1 MPISS
6 IIFSKNRPLQLDLCL
21 RSLSNLNMD
30 YDPTVIYDCDDEY
43 CEAYQ
48 TLKQEH
54 SGVEFWKQSK
64 SLFKDIRNRISTSE
78 CDWTFFLTDDCIV
91 YRESLE
97 LSEYVLTELF
107 KNELLGCFSLRL
119 GLNTNKRQIKLNDGT
134 STMIDDPLVYLKDQT
149 VYRNDRGMVCYDRS
163 QHLYGGYWN
172 YPFSVDGHIY
182 RTEDLLGWVNE
193 LCYIEPIKKW
203 KQTPNEFE
211 RSLQRF
217 AQELPPFVA
226 MNKLSCVVNSPNNRV
241 QDTIANINGVDF
253 EFKPEDL
260 LKMYKQGHRINPEK
274 IDFSNVCCAHMELN
288 ILEGLE

>member
-21 RSLSNLNMD
+21 KSLSNLDMD
-30 YDPTVIYDCDDEY
+30 YVPTVIYDCDEEY
-43 CEAYQ
+43 REAYE

-54 SGVEFWKQSK
+54 DGVEFWKQGK
-64 SLFKDIRNRISTSE
+64 SLFRDVLNRIVTSD

-91 YRESLE
+91 YRKTAI
-97 LSEYVLTELF
+97 LSDVVLTEIF
-107 KNELLGCFSLRL
+107 KDPLVSSFSLRL
-119 GLNTNKRQIKLNDGT
+119 GLNTNKRAYLLGDNKIK
-134 STMIDDPLVYLKDQT
+134 MIDDPLRRFEWQV
-149 VYRNDRGMVCYDRS
+149 VYRNNRGMVCYDRT

-182 RTEDLLGWVNE
+182 RTKDLFDWVDE
-193 LCYIEPIKKW
+193 VCYIEPIKKW

-217 AQELPPFVA
+217 VQELPPFVI
-226 MNKLSCVVNSPNNRV
+226 MNESSSVVNSPNNRV
-241 QDTIANINGVDF
+241 QDTITNINGHDF
-253 EFKPEDL
+253 AFNARDL
-260 LKMYKQGHRINPEK
+260 LKMYNAGHRINPEK
-274 IDFSNVCCAHMELN
+274 IDFSEVFCAHMELN

>member
-21 RSLSNLNMD
+21 RSLPNLDMD
-30 YDPTVIYDCDDEY
+30 YVPTVIYDCDEEY
-43 CEAYQ
+43 NEAYE

-54 SGVEFWKQSK
+54 EGVEFWKQGK
-64 SLFKDIRNRISTSE
+64 SLFRDVLNRIVTSN

-91 YRESLE
+91 YQKTAI
-97 LSEYVLTELF
+97 LSDVVLAEIF
-107 KNELLGCFSLRL
+107 KDPLASSFSLRL
-119 GLNTNKRQIKLNDGT
+119 GLNTNKRAYLLGDNKIK
-134 STMIDDPLVYLKDQT
+134 MIDDPLRRFEWQV
-149 VYRNDRGMVCYDRS
+149 VYRNNRGMVCYDRT

-182 RTEDLLGWVNE
+182 RTKDLLGWVDE
-193 LCYIEPIKKW
+193 VCYIEPIKKW

-217 AQELPPFVA
+217 VQELPPFVI
-226 MNKLSCVVNSPNNRV
+226 MNESSSVVNSPNNRV
-241 QDTIANINGVDF
+241 QDTITNINGHDF
-253 EFKPEDL
+253 AFNAKDL
-260 LKMYKQGHRINPEK
+260 LKMYNTGHRISPEK
-274 IDFSNVCCAHMELN
+274 IDFSEVFCAHMELN